1 LEFIRKLENSVERPN
16 RSIRQRLLEEQMTN
30 EAPQAKWQLQGGNL
44 PAVNPADLKKVWQ
57 ASADFEAHHPGQSGI
72 SDTFYQRVCSP
83 GADIVSAWYRASM
96 LVVLKEMMP
105 ELFES
110 WTHDTELDDVVLEVA
125 ATFPMEKLK
134 KVSLERDLRLM

>member
-1 LEFIRKLENSVERPN
+1 
-16 RSIRQRLLEEQMTN
+16 
-30 EAPQAKWQLQGGNL
+30 
-44 PAVNPADLKKVWQ
+44 
-57 ASADFEAHHPGQSGI
+57 
-72 SDTFYQRVCSP
+72 
-83 GADIVSAWYRASM
+83 M